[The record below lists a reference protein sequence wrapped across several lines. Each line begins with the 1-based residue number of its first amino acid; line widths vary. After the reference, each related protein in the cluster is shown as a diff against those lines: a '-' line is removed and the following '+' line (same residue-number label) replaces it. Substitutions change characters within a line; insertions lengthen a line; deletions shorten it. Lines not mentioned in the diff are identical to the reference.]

1 MNEELNYTRLLNQLR
16 DFKEMKAQMYDATT
30 KEPVQNEAELR
41 ITNEIKNLIEDKDN
55 YLETLND
62 TRKLTEEKARKID

>member
-1 MNEELNYTRLLNQLR
+1 MMNEELNYTRLLNQLR

-55 YLETLND
+55 
-62 TRKLTEEKARKID
+62 